1 MEFDFAGDENQSTRT
16 FTINVFSL
24 EIVLRSSV
32 IWNKLYGLVNRI
44 SLVVDILS
52 NQCLF
57 AMIYQ
62 YLYHYQ

>member
-16 FTINVFSL
+16 FTIDVFSL
-24 EIVLRSSV
+24 KIVLRSSV

>member
-24 EIVLRSSV
+24 KIVLRSSV